1 MRIAQI
7 SRTCYNQNVYSPSDD
22 TFALVDALKAD
33 VRRWSSAKPQAV
45 IELGCGS
52 GYVVCSMALMLEDL
66 GIRSHILAVDA
77 SSAAM
82 AATHA
87 TLEAHGVRPQVDLL
101 LDDLTSS
108 LDHRMHQGIDLLLF
122 NPPYVV
128 TPDDEISLTG
138 IAATWAGGRD
148 GRVVMDRL
156 LAKVDSLLSKT
167 GMLYMITIQQ
177 NRPHEILQS
186 MEQEFGM
193 HGEVV
198 LTRRADEELISV
210 IRLSRG

>member
-33 VRRWSSAKPQAV
+33 VGRWSSTKPRTV

-52 GYVVCSMALMLEDL
+52 GYVVCSVALMLQDL

-108 LDHRMHQGIDLLLF
+108 LDLAMHQGIDLLLF

-128 TPDDEISLTG
+128 TPDDEVTLTG

-148 GRVVMDRL
+148 GRIVMDRL
-156 LAKVDSLLSKT
+156 LAKLDSLLSTT

-177 NRPHEILQS
+177 NQPLEMLRS

-193 HGEVV
+193 LGEVV